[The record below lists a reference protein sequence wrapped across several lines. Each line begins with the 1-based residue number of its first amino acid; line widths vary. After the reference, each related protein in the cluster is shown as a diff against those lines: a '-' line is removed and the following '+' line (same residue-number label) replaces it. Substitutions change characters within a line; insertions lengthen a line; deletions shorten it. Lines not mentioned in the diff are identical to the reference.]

1 MIDEYEKL
9 VLPDENSGK
18 DIIVEV
24 NYEDN
29 PATDQCKILKLT
41 LPDIKNVF
49 IKKEYLMSLM
59 FAIGNAEEQR
69 KSIPQRIS
77 HSRWYDTVV
86 SVKATKDIRKDE
98 KITFPIRISLPAYEE
113 EVLGQGKSDGIKKLK
128 EKRSEA
134 GLII

>member
-1 MIDEYEKL
+1 
-9 VLPDENSGK
+9 
-18 DIIVEV
+18 
-24 NYEDN
+24 
-29 PATDQCKILKLT
+29 
-41 LPDIKNVF
+41 
-49 IKKEYLMSLM
+49 M